1 MSNIRQAVDSTEP
14 TLAEDFV
21 QECFHSYLKSSL
33 THAKVEGLLDESAL
47 ASAEADLMIT
57 GPALCLYFAAL
68 RSTTSPP
75 SVPLPRRAKS
85 GSNLPPT
92 DLSLK
97 NCPPA
102 FRQFLIVWSQLVP
115 SIQALTP
122 EHQHDL
128 ARVICGL
135 EPQATPLNPRLNG
148 IAADLRAVAIE
159 ISMRR
164 TFQEKYA
171 GDLQVALD
179 TGTVRSP
186 GGRALKASFVPPPS
200 YDAPPSP
207 ALAPAP
213 APAPAGLTPS
223 STPPVSPSRLPLP
236 SSPAASASTLT
247 VPTSPSRSARRT
259 HSPSASI
266 SSATSSRSHSPSTQ
280 SEVFSPTILAED
292 IPGIEFIRET
302 LYAAL
307 ADVLERR
314 AALRQLLRTDPARA
328 YFAAVALAIL
338 DVASSSATRP
348 DPQREGL
355 PPSPGSGE
363 GPVIRGVLGQTLALS
378 ECPAALRPF
387 MAELCAVGTALHAME
402 EEDSEATVRAL
413 QRGDE
418 ALPVPRHERV
428 REILER
434 GVGHARRESDVGRA
448 GDGEDGEALR
458 RRRTSTEGRAVAFAN
473 RINALALGMTGLRAF
488 RERQE
493 TVFRSTDANR
503 ALSVLREREPVTTF
517 LQAVAMEAAWL
528 FYMRLPSQ
536 SII

>member
-1 MSNIRQAVDSTEP
+1 MSNVIQVIDSAEP
-14 TLAEDFV
+14 TLAEDFI

-75 SVPLPRRAKS
+75 SVPLPRRAKN

-92 DLSLK
+92 DLSLT

-135 EPQATPLNPRLNG
+135 EPQATPLNRRLNG

-179 TGTVRSP
+179 SGSVRLP

-200 YDAPPSP
+200 YDTPPSP
-207 ALAPAP
+207 ASARPAP
-213 APAPAGLTPS
+213 
-223 STPPVSPSRLPLP
+223 STPPPASPSRLPLP
-236 SSPAASASTLT
+236 LSPPPSASPSTLH
-247 VPTSPSRSARRT
+247 VPTSPSRSLRRT

-266 SSATSSRSHSPSTQ
+266 SSLASSAHSRSRSHSPSAQ
-280 SEVFSPTILAED
+280 SSSEVFSPTILAED
-292 IPGIEFIRET
+292 VPGIEFIRET

-314 AALRQLLRTDPARA
+314 PALRSLLRADPARA

-338 DVASSSATRP
+338 DVAASASTRP
-348 DPQREGL
+348 DPQREKLHEGL
-355 PPSPGSGE
+355 PPSPGGE
-363 GPVIRGVLGQTLALS
+363 EGGPVIRGVLGQTLALGA
-378 ECPAALRPF
+378 CPAVLKPF
-387 MAELCAVGTALHAME
+387 MGELCAIGAALHAME
-402 EEDSEATVRAL
+402 EEDSAATVRAL
-413 QRGDE
+413 QRGDAE
-418 ALPVPRHERV
+418 MPVPRHERV

-434 GVGHARRESDVGRA
+434 GVGHVRRASDLG
-448 GDGEDGEALR
+448 GEDEGAMR

-493 TVFRSTDANR
+493 TVFK
-503 ALSVLREREPVTTF
+503 VLAGVGG
-517 LQAVAMEAAWL
+517 AG
-528 FYMRLPSQ
+528 S
-536 SII
+536 

>member
-1 MSNIRQAVDSTEP
+1 MPNVVQATDSTEP
-14 TLAEDFV
+14 TLAEDFI

-57 GPALCLYFAAL
+57 GASHRPPADPTSSCHRAGPALCLYFAAL

-75 SVPLPRRAKS
+75 SVPLPRRAKN

-92 DLSLK
+92 DLSLT

-102 FRQFLIVWSQLVP
+102 FRPFLIVWSQLVP

-171 GDLQVALD
+171 SDLQVALD
-179 TGTVRSP
+179 SGTARSP

-200 YDAPPSP
+200 YDTPPSP
-207 ALAPAP
+207 APAS
-213 APAPAGLTPS
+213 ASAGPPPS
-223 STPPVSPSRLPLP
+223 SPSPPSPSRLPLP
-236 SSPAASASTLT
+236 LSPPPSAAASTLT
-247 VPTSPSRSARRT
+247 VPTSPSRSSSRRT
-259 HSPSASI
+259 HSPSASVSSLA
-266 SSATSSRSHSPSTQ
+266 SSAHSRSRSHSPS

-292 IPGIEFIRET
+292 VPGIEFIRET

-314 AALRQLLRTDPARA
+314 PALRRLLRADPARA

-338 DVASSSATRP
+338 DVAASSSSPTRT
-348 DPQREGL
+348 DPHLQKLREGL
-355 PPSPGSGE
+355 PPSSSGEGEGE

-378 ECPAALRPF
+378 ECPAALKPF
-387 MAELCAVGTALHAME
+387 MAELCAIGAALRAME

-413 QRGDE
+413 QRGDAE
-418 ALPVPRHERV
+418 LPVPRHERV

-434 GVGHARRESDVGRA
+434 GVGHARRASDLGRGA
-448 GDGEDGEALR
+448 DGDGEEAMR

-493 TVFRSTDANR
+493 MVFK
-503 ALSVLREREPVTTF
+503 VLAGVG
-517 LQAVAMEAAWL
+517 
-528 FYMRLPSQ
+528 S
-536 SII
+536 